1 MTDRPST
8 SPHAGDEPANASAH
22 VSRGQ
27 ILVMFAIMLTS
38 LLGALGLA
46 VDLGVA
52 FSQRRTMQ
60 SAADAGAL
68 AGTRL
73 IAKTASNSLI
83 AVQSEVEAIVLKNTM
98 ALGSIGSIN
107 CNYVNDGGDNLGSC
121 VNVIPTGASGVDVTV
136 DESHS
141 TFFIRV
147 VPGGPDSVTT
157 SATARAN
164 VKMLSFPTDGPYLPC
179 GVDTQLAGGGTFS
192 MVEKVDGQWQIR
204 DGAVDKTYVIHGP
217 QIEKC
222 DSHSSRYKGLAQVS
236 ANVSISSV
244 PAWFT
249 YKEGDS
255 AGLISEDVE
264 GPDGC
269 KAGQEVINCVVFL
282 PIVVNDPEEVDNNRQ
297 QWCVAFAPFYITKPK
312 DNETW
317 GKLMQDYMVY
327 GRNEDGSWGWHPG
340 FEGPITI
347 RLTK

>member
-8 SPHAGDEPANASAH
+8 SPHAGVEPANASAH

-73 IAKTASNSLI
+73 IAKSANSSI
-83 AVQSEVEAIVLKNTM
+83 AVQPEVEAVVLKNTM
-98 ALGSIGSIN
+98 ALGSVGSIN
-107 CNYVNDGGDNLGSC
+107 CNYVNDGGASLGSC
-121 VNVIPTGASGVDVTV
+121 VNVIPSGASGVDVTV
-136 DESHS
+136 DESHP

-147 VPGGPDSVTT
+147 VPGAPNSVTT

-179 GVDTQLAGGGTFS
+179 GVDTQLAGGGTYS
-192 MVEKVDGQWQIR
+192 MVEKVGGTWQIR
-204 DGAVDKTYVIHGP
+204 AGAVGKTYVIHGP

-222 DSHSSRYKGLAQVS
+222 DAHASRYKGLAEVS
-236 ANVSISSV
+236 ANANITSV

-282 PIVVNDPEEVDNNRQ
+282 PIVVNDPEEIDNNRQ
-297 QWCVAFAPFYITKPK
+297 QWCVAFAPSTS
-312 DNETW
+312 
-317 GKLMQDYMVY
+317 
-327 GRNEDGSWGWHPG
+327 RNQKATRRGAS
-340 FEGPITI
+340 
-347 RLTK
+347 